1 MTDVVT
7 SRTNLLGLEKPELE
21 AFVTALGN
29 KPFRARQLM
38 SWLYKRAEGN
48 FESMSD
54 LARDFRAQ
62 LAGVAEVRTPEIVSR
77 HDSADGTRKWLL
89 RADSAQA
96 FEMVF
101 IPETDRGTLC
111 ISSQVGCALDCAFCS
126 TAQQGF
132 NRNLTTAEIVGQ
144 VWLANKELGFEPGGE
159 RRITNVVFMG
169 MGEPLANFR
178 NVVPAIRILLDDL
191 GFDISRRRVTL
202 STSGLVPLMYK
213 LAEEVNCALAVSLHA
228 PDDALRNELVPI
240 NRKHPIAEL
249 LDACWHYIDEQNGRS
264 VTFEYVMLDGVN
276 DQLEHARALAKLMRG
291 KPAKLN
297 LIPFNPFPGTSYRR
311 SPMPVITRF
320 RDELIQ
326 RGVLATI
333 RRTRGDDIDAACGQL
348 AGQVQ
353 DRTKRTARRAAA
365 GAALPADYRGDGEN
379 LLAALQGNP
388 TTRTRPVFWEWRGN
402 QTEPDWWPRLAVRDG
417 DWKLLLTHDA
427 KRVSLHRVTADRAE
441 ARDESAAR
449 PEVVARLSR
458 LALDWKASLP
468 ARPPEGCFAPDD
480 QIAPPPAEKKSAPRK
495 AKAAGAANPP

>member
-1 MTDVVT
+1 MNELAPDTRV
-7 SRTNLLGLEKPELE
+7 NLLGLERTGLE
-21 AFVTALGN
+21 AFVTSMGN

-38 SWLYKRAEGN
+38 SWLYKRGEGD
-48 FESMSD
+48 FAAMTD

-62 LAGVAEVRTPEIVSR
+62 LAAHAIVATPQIISR

-89 RADSAQA
+89 RADAGQA
-96 FEMVF
+96 FEMVY

-132 NRNLTTAEIVGQ
+132 NRNLDTAEIVGQ
-144 VWLANKELGFEPGGE
+144 LWLANRELGFEPGGQ
-159 RRITNVVFMG
+159 RLVTNVVLMG

-178 NVVPAIRILLDDL
+178 AVVPAIRIMLDDL

-202 STSGLVPLMYK
+202 STSGLVPQIYK
-213 LAEEVNCALAVSLHA
+213 LAEETNCALAVSLHA
-228 PDDALRNELVPI
+228 PNDALRNELVPI

-276 DQLEHARALAKLMRG
+276 DQVAHARELAALLKG

-297 LIPFNPFPGTSYRR
+297 LIPFNPFPGTAFRR
-311 SPMPVITRF
+311 SPTPVIARF

-348 AGQVQ
+348 AGRVQ
-353 DRTKRTARRAAA
+353 DRVRVR
-365 GAALPADYRGDGEN
+365 LGD
-379 LLAALQGNP
+379 
-388 TTRTRPVFWEWRGN
+388 
-402 QTEPDWWPRLAVRDG
+402 
-417 DWKLLLTHDA
+417 KLIG
-427 KRVSLHRVTADRAE
+427 VT
-441 ARDESAAR
+441 
-449 PEVVARLSR
+449 V
-458 LALDWKASLP
+458 
-468 ARPPEGCFAPDD
+468 
-480 QIAPPPAEKKSAPRK
+480 Q
-495 AKAAGAANPP
+495 